1 MLMTI
6 DDMREPLRMLLASAG
21 KHENATNALARRITR
36 CLMLFDNRLYDL
48 TSGDCI
54 NLAAGDS
61 GSASLIADAAS
72 SLLSRA
78 QSGTECILLLLPP
91 AEFLVNPVQ
100 MPALSPDAMRAALQ
114 LQATT
119 QLPEFNKALN
129 LSLMCGNTSD
139 NATQA
144 LVWWIPSA
152 RTTELFNAFSAHSL
166 FLAAILPRPALLM
179 AGLQRSLQ
187 DQQIVLEDS
196 DKHMMTVITS
206 ESKTLGEDQDHIL
219 HCLQTLTN
227 DLQDPILNDK
237 WQEELARAGVKDSN
251 YALSS
256 GDDYMRLLR
265 QYNLLE
271 IDYKTAS
278 TAAFP
283 APALAARHQL
293 DRGRRRGLMV
303 KALAAAVALV
313 IIPFIYQS
321 WQLARLDNQLADIKV
336 LSADA
341 RQQQAVV
348 REFETQWGV
357 MTEFPDQNVG
367 AAMLALQQVINPGV
381 LAVFEINEGFISIEG
396 ESQDPQNVLEQL
408 EQNAMF
414 TEVDFARATNNNR
427 YFIDLRLTTVNF
439 PAYQQWHF
447 PERR

>member
-6 DDMREPLRMLLASAG
+6 DDMRERFRMLLASVG
-21 KHENATNALARRITR
+21 QHENATNALARRINR

-48 TSGDCI
+48 ASSEYV
-54 NLAAGDS
+54 NLAAEDP
-61 GSASLIADAAS
+61 GSASLIANAAS
-72 SLLSRA
+72 SLLSRV

-91 AEFLVNPVQ
+91 AEFLVNPVH
-100 MPALSPDAMRAALQ
+100 MPALSPDAIRAALQ

-129 LSLMCGNTSD
+129 LSLMCESTS
-139 NATQA
+139 NNPTQA
-144 LVWWIPSA
+144 LVWWIPST
-152 RTTELFNAFSAHSL
+152 RTTDLFNAFSAHSL
-166 FLAAILPRPALLM
+166 FLAAVLPRPAWLM

-187 DQQIVLEDS
+187 GQQIVLQDS
-196 DKHMMTVITS
+196 DQHMVTVITS
-206 ESKTLGEDQDHIL
+206 ESKSVGEEQDRIL
-219 HCLQTLTN
+219 HCLQTQTD
-227 DLQDPILNDK
+227 DLQDPVLNDK

-251 YALSS
+251 YAVSS
-256 GDDYMRLLR
+256 GDEYMRLLR
-265 QYNLLE
+265 QSNLLE
-271 IDYKTAS
+271 IDYKTAT
-278 TAAFP
+278 TAAFA
-283 APALAARHQL
+283 APALFARHQL
-293 DRGRRRGLMV
+293 DRGRRRGLIV

-313 IIPFIYQS
+313 ILPFIYQS
-321 WQLARLDNQLADIKV
+321 WQLSRLDSQLADIKV

-348 REFETQWGV
+348 REFETQWGL
-357 MTEFPDQNVG
+357 MTEFPEQNVG

-381 LAVFEINEGFISIEG
+381 LTVFEIDEGFVSIEG

-408 EQNAMF
+408 EQNPMF